1 MTARTT
7 QILRWSAVV
16 YGLFLIL
23 IVFTANTGIEHPGSV
38 LVRNLPWGDKLG
50 HIVLF
55 GVLTFVVNLALRC
68 RTIGVGRLA
77 VPLGSLLV
85 AVVVVIEELSQ
96 GLFDRRN
103 LDAGDLA
110 ADAIGIII
118 ATILAFGLWRFL
130 ARRRSATGE
139 AASTTVGDVATS
151 EPVDAEPVV
160 TASPSVE
167 FSVES
172 SAEESDVG
180 PSAELTAGEEPETTV
195 ELDSEVDADSDVDP
209 DAEVDAEI
217 DVNEWLAIVTEEIN
231 VDAAVVDEIG
241 VDQIADDEIAEDHTA
256 GDLPTVDTAIDEAP
270 DEDVPDEDVPDEDLP
285 DEDLPDEDLPD
296 EEVFEV
302 FEVFETAEVIEPF
315 DDVEDEIREA
325 DEVELPVETNMPV
338 EELTDEV
345 VIDVE
350 ADELVDAT
358 HFDEPHVDVE
368 EPVIEPDPDAE
379 DNRAEDEGAEGDGAE
394 EHEAEEVQAEEHPE
408 EHAEAQVADEVFA
421 VFRASAHAAY
431 EPTATLVIA
440 DDPDPAGVENG
451 DPHSH
456 VSEDEAPDEQDPGD
470 PESTTTDVVA
480 TDVMEIEAGDEV
492 VLPTMADLD
501 EVSADLD
508 RIDAALVALDRQR

>member
-7 QILRWSAVV
+7 RILRWSVVV

-23 IVFTANTGIEHPGSV
+23 IIFTANTGIEHPGSV

-85 AVVVVIEELSQ
+85 AIVVVIEELSQ
-96 GLFDRRN
+96 GLLDRRT
-103 LDAGDLA
+103 LDVGDLA

-160 TASPSVE
+160 MESPSVE
-167 FSVES
+167 LSAEFSAVES
-172 SAEESDVG
+172 DLE
-180 PSAELTAGEEPETTV
+180 PSAEMTANEEPETTV
-195 ELDSEVDADSDVDP
+195 ELDSEVDADSDADA

-217 DVNEWLAIVTEEIN
+217 DVNQWLAIVT
-231 VDAAVVDEIG
+231 DEIG
-241 VDQIADDEIAEDHTA
+241 VATDDEIVEDPEVVEESEILEEAVGHEELLVEEIAADDIT
-256 GDLPTVDTAIDEAP
+256 IDEAP
-270 DEDVPDEDVPDEDLP
+270 DEDVAH
-285 DEDLPDEDLPD
+285 

-302 FEVFETAEVIEPF
+302 FEVFETAEVVEPL
-315 DDVEDEIREA
+315 DVLEDEISEA
-325 DEVELPVETNMPV
+325 DEVVEVGVGEPEQIEEVEEPEVVADADEIESPVDPHTPV

-350 ADELVDAT
+350 ADEVVVEPELDA
-358 HFDEPHVDVE
+358 E
-368 EPVIEPDPDAE
+368 EPVIEL
-379 DNRAEDEGAEGDGAE
+379 NRGAE
-394 EHEAEEVQAEEHPE
+394 EYGAEEAQAE

-440 DDPDPAGVENG
+440 DDPDPVDGANG
-451 DPHSH
+451 GPDAHISEYEH
-456 VSEDEAPDEQDPGD
+456 EDEDEAPDEQDSGD
-470 PESTTTDVVA
+470 PASTTTDVVA